1 MIVTDKNESLV
12 KSFIDILVHMNCSQ
26 EEVGMI
32 CAAIQDKSQMDALVD
47 WIEEHTS
54 ATSLQV
60 LDKALEI
67 AGNA

>member
-1 MIVTDKNESLV
+1 MHKKCNKTAGK
-12 KSFIDILVHMNCSQ
+12 

-32 CAAIQDKSQMDALVD
+32 CAAIQKKSQMDALVD

>member
-32 CAAIQDKSQMDALVD
+32 CAAIQKKSQMDALVD
-47 WIEEHTS
+47 WIENNTS
-54 ATSLQV
+54 ATSIQV

-67 AGNA
+67 TGCM